1 MRELPINEFDF
12 WLRRPGMSLTFSFVS
27 AKKGD
32 MVLLAVEMLVKR
44 GRLGPFE
51 LKSVMKFTKEPA
63 LYLEVSS

>member
-1 MRELPINEFDF
+1 
-12 WLRRPGMSLTFSFVS
+12 MSLTFSFVS